1 MVAHHLML
9 EQEVQSS
16 LIPSGE
22 RAPQLWTQLAPD
34 LRRQL
39 AQHWAKMI
47 QRMRQQTIQGEEGHD
62 VWG

>member
-1 MVAHHLML
+1 MVAHHLVW

-16 LIPSGE
+16 LVPSGE
-22 RAPQLWTQLAPD
+22 RAPQLWTQLTPD
-34 LRRQL
+34 LRRQM

-47 QRMRQQTIQGEEGHD
+47 QRMRQQTVRGEEEHN